1 MFGKYENVDI
11 KNKQLVG
18 FPQAV
23 FLGVVM
29 ANLSPITK
37 DTLSDK
43 AYRIIKETIVSNEY
57 KPGDILTE
65 EMLAEQLS
73 ISRTPIRDALK
84 KLQYEHI
91 LTPGGGKKLVVSE
104 VSEQDIQNVTVVR
117 SNLEKLAVTLL
128 EGKMTDEKKE
138 HLKELLDRC
147 KKLAGQI
154 QNGDELEY
162 LEADTDFHMF
172 IAECAQNTFL
182 YDMID
187 RTMLVNKR
195 FHVLSGTLNQYS
207 KKAVDEHETIVQYII
222 NDEYEKAARS
232 MKEHI
237 DSAGDRML
245 VKE

>member
-1 MFGKYENVDI
+1 
-11 KNKQLVG
+11 
-18 FPQAV
+18 
-23 FLGVVM
+23 M

-43 AYRIIKETIVSNEY
+43 AYRIIKEAIVSNSY

-65 EMLAEQLS
+65 EMLADQLS

-91 LTPGGGKKLVVSE
+91 LAPGGGKKLVVSE
-104 VSEQDIQNVTVVR
+104 VSEQDIENVTEVR
-117 SNLEKLAVTLL
+117 SSLETLAVKLL
-128 EGKMTDEKKE
+128 EGKMTEEKKD
-138 HLKELLDRC
+138 HLQELSDRC
-147 KKLAGQI
+147 RKLSGEAKK
-154 QNGDELEY
+154 GDELEY
-162 LEADTDFHMF
+162 LEAETQFHMY

-195 FHVLSGTLNQYS
+195 FHILSGTLNKYS

-222 NDEYEKAARS
+222 NDKYDKAAEA
-232 MKEHI
+232 MKAHI
-237 DSAGDRML
+237 DSAGNRML
-245 VKE
+245 VRK

>member
-1 MFGKYENVDI
+1 
-11 KNKQLVG
+11 
-18 FPQAV
+18 
-23 FLGVVM
+23 M

-43 AYRIIKETIVSNEY
+43 AYRIIKEAIVSNSY

-91 LTPGGGKKLVVSE
+91 LAPGGGKKLVVSE
-104 VSEQDIQNVTVVR
+104 VSEQDIENVTEVR
-117 SNLEKLAVTLL
+117 SSLETLAVTLL
-128 EGKMTDEKKE
+128 EGKMTEDKKE
-138 HLKELLDRC
+138 HLKQLSDRC
-147 KKLAGQI
+147 KKLS
-154 QNGDELEY
+154 GDAKKGEELEY
-162 LEADTDFHMF
+162 LEAETEFHMY

-195 FHVLSGTLNQYS
+195 FHILSGTLNKYS
-207 KKAVDEHETIVQYII
+207 KK
-222 NDEYEKAARS
+222 
-232 MKEHI
+232 
-237 DSAGDRML
+237 DRKS
-245 VKE
+245 VV